1 MDNDD
6 EDDSVLLKRQYE
18 QATAEQKEAID
29 NAMICLCGWSLK
41 TAIERTTP

>member
-1 MDNDD
+1 MSLINWIRHEMDNDD
-6 EDDSVLLKRQYE
+6 ED
-18 QATAEQKEAID
+18 TAEQKEAID